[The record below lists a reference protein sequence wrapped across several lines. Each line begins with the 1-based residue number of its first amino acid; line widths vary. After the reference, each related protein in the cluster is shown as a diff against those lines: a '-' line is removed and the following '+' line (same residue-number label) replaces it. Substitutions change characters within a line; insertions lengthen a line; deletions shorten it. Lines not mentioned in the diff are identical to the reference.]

1 VAGARKCPQ
10 GAGRPVGQRLRPAAQ
25 LHYRAESA
33 RPRANAAANDSASN
47 GPAGLLN
54 ANDSTN
60 VSVGTRAHDATRH
73 SDHRAIVRAGRVTD
87 GPGNARRAIVRAGR
101 PTHGPGN
108 ARRAIVRAGRPTHGP
123 GNARPANVRAGRP
136 TNHPANVRAG
146 RPTNHPADVRA
157 GRPTNHLASD
167 NARDT
172 ARDTV
177 NGTSHTRAY
186 SIAHTRTDNAR
197 AYPLKR
203 SYSRGFTSDR

>member
-87 GPGNARRAIVRAGR
+87 GPGN
-101 PTHGPGN
+101 T
-108 ARRAIVRAGRPTHGP
+108 
-123 GNARPANVRAGRP
+123 RPANVRAGRP
-136 TNHPANVRAG
+136 TDGPGN
-146 RPTNHPADVRA
+146 TCPADVRA

>member
-108 ARRAIVRAGRPTHGP
+108 AR
-123 GNARPANVRAGRP
+123 PANVRAGRP

>member
-1 VAGARKCPQ
+1 M
-10 GAGRPVGQRLRPAAQ
+10 GQRLRPAAQ

-87 GPGNARRAIVRAGR
+87 GPGN
-101 PTHGPGN
+101 T
-108 ARRAIVRAGRPTHGP
+108 
-123 GNARPANVRAGRP
+123 RPANVRAGRP
-136 TNHPANVRAG
+136 TNH
-146 RPTNHPADVRA
+146 
-157 GRPTNHLASD
+157 RPTNHLASD
-167 NARDT
+167 N

-197 AYPLKR
+197 AYPLKC

>member
-1 VAGARKCPQ
+1 MAGARKCPP

-33 RPRANAAANDSASN
+33 RPRANPAANDSASHS
-47 GPAGLLN
+47 PAGLPN

-60 VSVGTRAHDATRH
+60 VSVGTRAHDANRH
-73 SDHRAIVRAGRVTD
+73 TDHRANVRASHRAD
-87 GPGNARRAIVRAGR
+87 GPGNARPANVRAGRATDGPGIARPANVRAGR
-101 PTHGPGN
+101 PTN
-108 ARRAIVRAGRPTHGP
+108 GP

-136 TNHPANVRAG
+136 TNHPA
-146 RPTNHPADVRA
+146 DVRV
-157 GRPTNHLASD
+157 SD
-167 NARDT
+167 NARDS
-172 ARDTV
+172 A

-186 SIAHTRTDNAR
+186 SIAHARTDIAR

>member
-87 GPGNARRAIVRAGR
+87 GPGNTR
-101 PTHGPGN
+101 PAN
-108 ARRAIVRAGRPTHGP
+108 VRAGRPTHGP

-136 TNHPANVRAG
+136 TDGPGNARRANVRAG
-146 RPTNHPADVRA
+146 RPTNH
-157 GRPTNHLASD
+157 RPTNHLASG
-167 NARDT
+167 N

-197 AYPLKR
+197 AYPLKC

>member
-87 GPGNARRAIVRAGR
+87 GPGN
-101 PTHGPGN
+101 T
-108 ARRAIVRAGRPTHGP
+108 
-123 GNARPANVRAGRP
+123 RPANVRAGRP
-136 TNHPANVRAG
+136 NNH
-146 RPTNHPADVRA
+146 
-157 GRPTNHLASD
+157 RPTNHLASG
-167 NARDT
+167 N

-197 AYPLKR
+197 AYPLKC

>member
-1 VAGARKCPQ
+1 MAGARKCPQ

-73 SDHRAIVRAGRVTD
+73 ADHRAIVRAGRVTD
-87 GPGNARRAIVRAGR
+87 GPGN
-101 PTHGPGN
+101 T
-108 ARRAIVRAGRPTHGP
+108 
-123 GNARPANVRAGRP
+123 RPAN
-136 TNHPANVRAG
+136 
-146 RPTNHPADVRA
+146 VRA

-167 NARDT
+167 N

>member
-87 GPGNARRAIVRAGR
+87 GPGN
-101 PTHGPGN
+101 T
-108 ARRAIVRAGRPTHGP
+108 
-123 GNARPANVRAGRP
+123 RPANVRAGRP
-136 TNHPANVRAG
+136 TNH
-146 RPTNHPADVRA
+146 
-157 GRPTNHLASD
+157 RPTNHLASD